1 MARVITARRPDTCR
15 GCSQPIAA
23 GERINYGGYGAVT
36 HEACPP
42 MDAPGASA
50 HNGYR
55 APRAYRRGSRYA
67 YTSSGARVTMSSR
80 RCEDAPCCGCCD

>member
-1 MARVITARRPDTCR
+1 MAKVMTARWAGTCTAPEC
-15 GCSQPIAA
+15 GGPIQA
-23 GERINYGGYGAVT
+23 GSRINYGGYGAVT
-36 HEACPP
+36 HETCPA

-55 APRAYRRGSRYA
+55 SPRAYRRASKYGH
-67 YTSSGARVTMSSR
+67 G